1 MTDIDPTKNCHS
13 YCHYRKQ
20 CRYAKGENGINPED
34 CAMYWKIDDI
44 MNETDDIR
52 EEQRRSRG
60 DYEDEFD

>member
-1 MTDIDPTKNCHS
+1 MIEQNKNCHE
-13 YCHYRKQ
+13 YCPYRKQ

>member
-1 MTDIDPTKNCHS
+1 MHNIDPNKNCHN
-13 YCHYRKQ
+13 YCPYRKQ